1 MKLLLA
7 ALFSFHAYNSTAG
20 RCGPLFGFPEKLSLE
35 FSGFCL
41 SLKNFLL
48 PGKLH
53 VDINNVSVDYFKVFY
68 LSNNRVFLFESGK
81 GYKLISGFVK
91 LLRPEAIFYYF
102 LLSIITTVLQR
113 F

>member
-20 RCGPLFGFPEKLSLE
+20 LCRSVPVFQKNLFLK

-41 SLKNFLL
+41 SLKSFLL

-53 VDINNVSVDYFKVFY
+53 IDINNVSVDYLKSFY
-68 LSNNRVFLFESGK
+68 LSNNSVFLFESGK
-81 GYKLISGFVK
+81 EYKLISGFV
-91 LLRPEAIFYYF
+91 
-102 LLSIITTVLQR
+102 
-113 F
+113 

>member
-20 RCGPLFGFPEKLSLE
+20 LCRSVPGFQKNLFLK
-35 FSGFCL
+35 FSAFCL
-41 SLKNFLL
+41 SLKSFLL

-53 VDINNVSVDYFKVFY
+53 ININNVPVYYFKSFY

-81 GYKLISGFVK
+81 EYKLISGFV
-91 LLRPEAIFYYF
+91 
-102 LLSIITTVLQR
+102 
-113 F
+113 

>member
-20 RCGPLFGFPEKLSLE
+20 RCSPLFGFPEKLFLE

-53 VDINNVSVDYFKVFY
+53 IDINNVSVDYFKGSH

-81 GYKLISGFVK
+81 EYKLISGFV
-91 LLRPEAIFYYF
+91 
-102 LLSIITTVLQR
+102 
-113 F
+113 